1 MSSQLRLTAQAEA
14 DAWQQ
19 SADAKTEHH
28 QVAAANARSLAA
40 ALAAET
46 SRLEAAN
53 ARYEQWSARTASTRE
68 IASKAKAELRRRGQ
82 EPPAGRAPRPQNMAA
97 WWPEFQAD
105 TDAMDRAIE
114 REHQA
119 AVYHGQPW
127 PPERKP
133 EAARVEPD
141 AAAPGREPQP
151 ERAARLD
158 ELQAART
165 RLRAGSTRSGPSST
179 PAASTRRG

>member
-1 MSSQLRLTAQAEA
+1 
-14 DAWQQ
+14 
-19 SADAKTEHH
+19 
-28 QVAAANARSLAA
+28 
-40 ALAAET
+40 
-46 SRLEAAN
+46 
-53 ARYEQWSARTASTRE
+53 
-68 IASKAKAELRRRGQ
+68 
-82 EPPAGRAPRPQNMAA
+82 
-97 WWPEFQAD
+97 
-105 TDAMDRAIE
+105 MDRAIE